1 MPAGVEIVVEDGFAT
16 VTPNREQRGHVL
28 RALLAAVDHPSLIR
42 TDTSGTRRAYVVLE
56 QDARKAGLI
65 DEKPA
70 RTPRTKRAPAK
81 KTTVPTPEHAD
92 TEPPVEPTD
101 ETDPTTGR

>member
-28 RALLAAVDHPSLIR
+28 RALLAAVDHPSQVR
-42 TDTSGTRRAYVVLE
+42 TDTSGPRRAYVVLE

-70 RTPRTKRAPAK
+70 RAPRVKRNPRK
-81 KTTVPTPEHAD
+81 SPVTTPEHAD

-101 ETDPTTGR
+101 ETDPTLGR